1 MLTSATALAVAT
13 GATTAA
19 APTEPPGK
27 AGSAANVPAI
37 SVKNG
42 ATTFGLLDRNG
53 ARVLVQAQRDTSV
66 APKARPDEV
75 KMVGE
80 IDGGATVIL
89 ADSYPSL
96 PGGLHHCQ
104 AGHERFLR
112 VISLSRVP
120 PRETL
125 RLKLESCLDNIE
137 LLTPGGLTWDPKSGV
152 LHVAWLLG
160 PSVEGRPE
168 TLDLSISAGTV
179 APADLGNRE
188 RSSTRR
194 GIVVPPNP

>member
-1 MLTSATALAVAT
+1 MLTSATVLAVAT

-27 AGSAANVPAI
+27 AGSAVNVPAI
-37 SVKNG
+37 SFKNG

-53 ARVLVQAQRDTSV
+53 ARVLVHAQRDTSV
-66 APKARPDEV
+66 APKALPDEV

-80 IDGGATVIL
+80 VDGGATVIL
-89 ADSYPSL
+89 TDSYPSL
-96 PGGLHHCQ
+96 PGGLHYCQ

-137 LLTPGGLTWDPKSGV
+137 LLTPDGLTWGPKTGV
-152 LHVAWLLG
+152 LHVAGLLG
-160 PSVEGRPE
+160 PSVPGRAE
-168 TLDLSISAGTV
+168 TMDLRVSAGSQ
-179 APADLGNRE
+179 PR
-188 RSSTRR
+188 
-194 GIVVPPNP
+194 